1 MCNKCDRGI
10 IMKQISKGDWNIEPC
25 DCIMEE
31 WFHIVKSKDLYQN
44 RVRDDR

>member
-10 IMKQISKGDWNIEPC
+10 IMKQIRKGDWDIEPC

-31 WFHIVKSKDLYQN
+31 WFHIVKSESLYPSNN
-44 RVRDDR
+44 RSE